1 MKKIR
6 WNKKK
11 FAKNMLIVLA
21 FIGTALLF
29 DGLFIYALL
38 SY

>member
-1 MKKIR
+1 MKKFR

-11 FAKNMLIVLA
+11 FVKNMLIVLA

-29 DGLFIYALL
+29 DGMFLYAFFK
-38 SY
+38 